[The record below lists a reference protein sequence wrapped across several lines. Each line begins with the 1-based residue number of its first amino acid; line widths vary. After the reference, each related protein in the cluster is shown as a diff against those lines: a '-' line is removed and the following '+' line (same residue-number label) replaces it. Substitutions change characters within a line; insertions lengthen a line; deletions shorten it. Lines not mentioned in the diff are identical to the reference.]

1 VRFSLETL
9 DAVALV
15 AVMLCWIGFALPFL
29 FRKRPP
35 RTEERKRDRLS
46 LLGIVLQG
54 TAYSIVWVWRRP
66 AGEPLAPALGPWGR
80 VAFDVGAVVLA
91 SWAVWLVAAAVV
103 VLGKQWSLAAR
114 VVEGHELAT
123 EGPYAIVRHPIYT
136 AMLAMLVATGIVV
149 SRWPALVAALPVF
162 ATGMLVRIR
171 VEERLLRETFGARY
185 DDYAR
190 RVPAVIPV
198 RLGRAT
204 EARP

>member
-1 VRFSLETL
+1 LPLSVYTL

-29 FRKRPP
+29 FRRKPP
-35 RTEERKRDRLS
+35 EARERKRDRAS
-46 LLGIVLQG
+46 IVGIVVQG
-54 TAYSIVWVWRRP
+54 TAYSIVWAWRRP
-66 AGEPLAPALGPWGR
+66 LGEPFAPALGPWGR
-80 VAFDVGAVVLA
+80 VALDVAAVLLA

-123 EGPYAIVRHPIYT
+123 EGPYRIVRHPIYT

-149 SRWPALVAALPVF
+149 GRWPALVVALTLF
-162 ATGMLVRIR
+162 AVGTLVRVRI
-171 VEERLLRETFGARY
+171 EERLLRETFGATY

-190 RVPAVIPV
+190 RVPAVVPIPF
-198 RLGRAT
+198 RST
-204 EARP
+204 